1 MARHRI
7 PLAIAAAVFTL
18 ANLAGT
24 ASADDRSA
32 RSTPAD
38 PVIPSTEAA
47 PLGTDCRVIDFK
59 SARVHTSPTVPSR
72 YVLVVRGEKPYL
84 NMQVKLI
91 PLDIVYIR
99 APEYWGIEVVG
110 CLPEVGLP
118 AVGTYVAKLELNGP
132 MGTRGIEV
140 IGANHSEKINIPG
153 IRPWPWGA

>member
-1 MARHRI
+1 
-7 PLAIAAAVFTL
+7 
-18 ANLAGT
+18 
-24 ASADDRSA
+24 
-32 RSTPAD
+32 
-38 PVIPSTEAA
+38 
-47 PLGTDCRVIDFK
+47 VIDFK
-59 SARVHTSPTVPSR
+59 SAQLHTSPTVPPR

-99 APEYWGIEVVG
+99 ALEYWGIEVVG
-110 CLPEVGLP
+110 CLPAVDLP
-118 AVGTYVAKLELNGP
+118 AVGAYVAKRELNGP